1 MAVFSYTGLNERGQE
16 IKGEIDSENEKIAV
30 RQLREQGIF
39 VLKVEPQKLDLRELA
54 ALILSYLKL
63 TRYLPVGT
71 DDLVMLFRQTALML
85 RSGYTLVTTLEANIH
100 MVSKF
105 RLERALRRME
115 DGIRRGETFSSQ
127 LAKEKGIFSPVV
139 ANLVASGEQS
149 GSIESILERLADS
162 MERTKDLKRQVMAAM
177 FYPGFVLL
185 VTIGVVIFLVMGVI
199 PRFEKFLSAKGADI
213 PASTQLLLD
222 ISDFALT
229 YAAPGG
235 IVGGALLF
243 AILAAYTTKPGKRV
257 IDRVLLAI
265 PVLGK
270 AILFGAMAQLC
281 WTLSML
287 LASGVTVIE
296 SLRIGSRVVS
306 NGALSACIAASAEQ
320 LLDGVS
326 LSKSFEQRLLPTLV
340 RHMAAVGEN
349 SGELETVMHG
359 LGVYYQRELSSK
371 VKLIAVAIEPMLILC
386 VGGMVF
392 FVYYA
397 FFKAVLAVSTGGM

>member
-1 MAVFSYTGLNERGQE
+1 MGVFSYTGLNERGQE
-16 IKGEIDSENEKIAV
+16 INGEIDSDDEKVAV
-30 RQLREQGIF
+30 RQLREQGVF
-39 VLKVEPQKLDLRELA
+39 VLKVEPQKRDLREFGILV
-54 ALILSYLKL
+54 LSYLRL
-63 TRYLPVGT
+63 SRYLPVGT

-105 RLERALRRME
+105 RLEWALRRME

-149 GSIESILERLADS
+149 GSIEAILERLADS

-177 FYPGFVLL
+177 FYPTFVLL

-199 PRFEKFLSAKGADI
+199 PRFEKFLTAKGADI
-213 PASTQLLLD
+213 PGSTQLLLD

-235 IVGGALLF
+235 IVGGTLLF
-243 AILAAYTTKPGKRV
+243 CILAAYTTKQGKQV
-257 IDRVLLAI
+257 IDRGLLTI
-265 PVLGK
+265 PILGK

-296 SLRIGSRVVS
+296 SLRIGSRVIH
-306 NGALSACIAASAEQ
+306 NGALSSCVASSAEK

-326 LSKSFEQRLLPTLV
+326 LSKSFEQRLIPALV

>member
-115 DGIRRGETFSSQ
+115 VGIRRGETFSSQ

>member
-16 IKGEIDSENEKIAV
+16 IKGEIDSENEKAAV

-54 ALILSYLKL
+54 GLVLSYLKV

-105 RLERALRRME
+105 RLERALKRME

-149 GSIESILERLADS
+149 GSIEAILERLADS

-177 FYPGFVLL
+177 FYPSFVLL
-185 VTIGVVIFLVMGVI
+185 VTIGVVIFLVLGVI

-235 IVGGALLF
+235 IVGGTLLF
-243 AILAAYTTKPGKRV
+243 IILAAYTTKPGKRV
-257 IDRVLLAI
+257 IDRVLLMI

-296 SLRIGSRVVS
+296 SLRIGSRVIH
-306 NGALSACIAASAEQ
+306 NGALSACVANSAEQ